1 MTTEALTAKL
11 KELAKVRHLQDVAL
25 GTMTGLEAI
34 VQATPQWKQF
44 QEAKNTQRELA
55 DMGTALQDSVRELTM
70 AAYQETG
77 EVKPVD
83 GVHVKE
89 YTVIDYPEPKAFDY
103 CLAELHDA
111 LALNRKTFEKVVQ
124 ALPEERRP
132 EFVTVKKE
140 PRATIAADLSFL
152 LEESNG

>member
-44 QEAKNTQRELA
+44 QEAKNTQRELS
-55 DMGTALQDSVRELTM
+55 DMQGTLHDQVRELTM

-77 EVKPVD
+77 EVKPVN